1 MSLSHIVLFTGLWLA
16 ACEPINY
23 MHDARGDATGDVINN
38 ADPKVATDLQTSD
51 PNLGDP
57 DTGDPPGGDLMLG
70 DSTPEADAVGDPW
83 AGDTVQGDTQPGD
96 NELAGDT
103 APVAPCI
110 TPPCWLL
117 ADSATLDCVNANNW
131 LHPCPSAGQDYAG
144 QDGAVALPVPNVSAA
159 GLTRSDALNGL
170 TWSLAI
176 AEDVNY
182 LEAAAHCGGLTTA
195 AYEDWRMPS
204 VAELVSLLD
213 LGYSRDAYGPA
224 IDVTQ
229 FPGIAER
236 KLWSD
241 TAVPTDAH
249 AVVNFAGALD
259 GTAELDT
266 FGSGTAL
273 CVRGSTLSLSR
284 FVAEA
289 EHVVDQ
295 KAGLWWQNTNVVGV
309 VGWRE
314 VLAACEALVLDNHD
328 DWRLP
333 TIKEL
338 MITPLTNVGIAT
350 VFVSAATQRYW
361 SATPDVRALW
371 MGPPV
376 AVPVWSF
383 DYAFYQAPMSVAQ
396 SSTHL
401 ARCVRGP

>member
-1 MSLSHIVLFTGLWLA
+1 MLFAAVGLA
-16 ACEPINY
+16 ACEPVNY
-23 MHDARGDATGDVINN
+23 MHDARGDAAGDVIGN
-38 ADPKVATDLQTSD
+38 ADPNVATDPDSVDLDDTDPQASD
-51 PNLGDP
+51 P
-57 DTGDPPGGDLMLG
+57 TLG
-70 DSTPEADAVGDPW
+70 DSTSEADAVGDTW
-83 AGDTVQGDTQPGD
+83 SGDADQGDTLSGDNDFAGDTT
-96 NELAGDT
+96 
-103 APVAPCI
+103 PVTPCA

-117 ADSATLDCVNANNW
+117 ADSVTLDCVNANNW
-131 LHPCPSAGQDYAG
+131 LSPCPSDGQDYAG
-144 QDGAVALPVPNVSAA
+144 QDGAAALPAPSLSSV
-159 GLTRSDALNGL
+159 GLTRHDALNGL

-182 LEAAAHCGGLTTA
+182 LEAAAYCGGLTTA
-195 AYEDWRMPS
+195 TYEDWRLPS
-204 VAELVSLLD
+204 VADLVSLLD

-229 FPGIAER
+229 FPGITDR
-236 KLWSD
+236 KIWSD

-259 GTAELDT
+259 RTAELDT

-273 CVRGSTLSLSR
+273 CVRGSALSLAR
-284 FVAEA
+284 FVAA
-289 EHVVDQ
+289 AGHVVDQ

-309 VGWRE
+309 AGWRE
-314 VLAACEALVLDNHD
+314 ALAVCEALVLDDHN

-338 MITPLTNVGIAT
+338 MITPLGNDGITA
-350 VFVSAATQRYW
+350 VFVSAATQPYW

-396 SSTHL
+396 SGTYL
-401 ARCVRGP
+401 VRCVRGPSQS